1 MQTALRDA
9 VRGALESSESEAS
22 TVLDGGFAL
31 LRRLEA
37 TAAMASRVVDAAA
50 MPPPPPSAALRM
62 LTPLS
67 TASAATQLSS
77 GSVLVAHP
85 LFRRDVVLLL
95 SAYDGGSGFCM
106 GVVLNQPT
114 AARVGATPL
123 LGGRGQTVGP
133 QSRARAVKRPTT
145 DDEAAGTP
153 AAGGPSVREML
164 KAVARGDES
173 IASRFPTGDSTS
185 SSGASREEWTTGNRK
200 LTDELATRRHT
211 RDKDLSVFAEHVIH
225 NGGPEG
231 GANVTMIHT
240 HSSIPGCVAVHNSPS
255 PLYYGGD
262 LSIAAEMVRQG
273 EAKAED
279 FVFYKGRVDWRPGE
293 LQGELEFGEWAA
305 LKASSDAA
313 ADAVDVEP
321 IPATIARAGGS
332 SAPDAVAALANADAR
347 RRYRHAAW
355 SAVVGAAAT
364 AEEDAGESGG
374 TSGSSELRAWL
385 ALRPFEGNEEEELRV
400 ISASG
405 AAALDLKT

>member
-1 MQTALRDA
+1 M
-9 VRGALESSESEAS
+9 
-22 TVLDGGFAL
+22 
-31 LRRLEA
+31 
-37 TAAMASRVVDAAA
+37 
-50 MPPPPPSAALRM
+50 
-62 LTPLS
+62 
-67 TASAATQLSS
+67 
-77 GSVLVAHP
+77 
-85 LFRRDVVLLL
+85 
-95 SAYDGGSGFCM
+95 
-106 GVVLNQPT
+106 
-114 AARVGATPL
+114 
-123 LGGRGQTVGP
+123 
-133 QSRARAVKRPTT
+133 
-145 DDEAAGTP
+145 
-153 AAGGPSVREML
+153 REML

-225 NGGPEG
+225 NGGPRG

-240 HSSIPGCVAVHNSPS
+240 HSSIPGCVAVHNSS
-255 PLYYGGD
+255 ASALLWRRFEYSSRDGKTGRGEGG
-262 LSIAAEMVRQG
+262 
-273 EAKAED
+273 ED

-355 SAVVGAAAT
+355 SAVVGAPPPPPRRML
-364 AEEDAGESGG
+364 E
-374 TSGSSELRAWL
+374 R
-385 ALRPFEGNEEEELRV
+385 
-400 ISASG
+400 
-405 AAALDLKT
+405 AAARVAHQS